1 MEPLSCVLVMLSSRS
16 SVPAC
21 SLLPSAALLRFDF
34 SYSSSNLYQ
43 LVITFPSALALFG
56 TNCSLF
62 CSITVY
68 FIFFWCLTFFFSCI
82 LKCTV
87 LLFKE
92 WFCPLVLLLF
102 FLFFFFKCH
111 LFFLSPLP
119 QDIKCSWFVT
129 YVIVLIFLI

>member
-62 CSITVY
+62 CSVTV
-68 FIFFWCLTFFFSCI
+68 FFFWCLTFFFSCI

-102 FLFFFFKCH
+102 FFFFFKCH
-111 LFFLSPLP
+111 LFFLSLLP

-129 YVIVLIFLI
+129 YVLVLIFLI

>member
-62 CSITVY
+62 CSVTVY
-68 FIFFWCLTFFFSCI
+68 FFFWCLTFFFSCI

>member
-1 MEPLSCVLVMLSSRS
+1 MEPLSCVLVMSSSRS

-102 FLFFFFKCH
+102 FFFFFKCH

>member
-1 MEPLSCVLVMLSSRS
+1 MEPLSCSLMMLSSRS

-62 CSITVY
+62 CSVTV
-68 FIFFWCLTFFFSCI
+68 FFFWCLTFFFSCI